1 MTPESLW
8 HEFVGKF
15 PEYKGK
21 SYDTFTFGDKP
32 DELLQLVL
40 RGEKTATSCIY
51 RGGELAQAG
60 DISIILDSA
69 GNAQAII
76 ENIKV
81 SIVPFNKI
89 DATFA
94 HKEGEGDKTLA
105 SWRKI
110 HKVFWKNI
118 KPDTLLECEEFRLL
132 YKQNLT

>member
-1 MTPESLW
+1 M
-8 HEFVGKF
+8 
-15 PEYKGK
+15 
-21 SYDTFTFGDKP
+21 
-32 DELLQLVL
+32 
-40 RGEKTATSCIY
+40 ANI
-51 RGGELAQAG
+51 G

-94 HKEGEGDKTLA
+94 HNEGEGNKTLA

-110 HKVFWKNI
+110 HKAFWKDI

-132 YKQNLT
+132 YQV